1 VCDCAAS
8 PDTVLPRPRTFAR
21 SWLVRTRVGSR
32 LERRLIGRRRSR
44 RGKLMYIGIGT
55 VVIIVIIV
63 LVILM
68 LRR

>member
-1 VCDCAAS
+1 MHDCAAS
-8 PDTVLPRPRTFAR
+8 PVMVLPRSWIFAR
-21 SWLVRTRVGSR
+21 FWFVRTRVGSR
-32 LERRLIGRRRSR
+32 LERRLAGRRRSR